1 MTFSRQRATGFAL
14 VGVMAFGAPACRHH
28 GSGTAPA
35 GSAAAP
41 SAAPPRSD
49 RLVDRLAPGE
59 LTPGKSQVFG
69 FEVPV
74 NMRIQGAF
82 LEVAYLEGPV
92 QPEALANYVRDR
104 VDIQRVEIGA
114 ASTIFSRARIKRG
127 APDRLYD
134 IVVTPKLNQRT
145 ELDIRDVTP
154 RPPNPPGMT
163 DADRWRQAG
172 RKPDGTPLDSADF
185 K

>member
-1 MTFSRQRATGFAL
+1 VTFRKQRAAVLAL
-14 VGVMAFGAPACRHH
+14 ALLAAAGCRAKSVPPAPGAP
-28 GSGTAPA
+28 SPA
-35 GSAAAP
+35 GSNR
-41 SAAPPRSD
+41 APPPNEK
-49 RLVDRLAPGE
+49 LVDRLAPGE

-69 FEVPV
+69 FEVPQ
-74 NMRIQGAF
+74 NMRVEGAF
-82 LEVAYLEGPV
+82 LEVAYLEGAV
-92 QPEALANYVRDR
+92 APEALANYVRER

-134 IVVTPKLNQRT
+134 IVVSPRENQRT
-145 ELDIRDVTP
+145 ELTIRDVTP
-154 RPPNPPGMT
+154 RPKNPPGMT

-172 RKPDGTPLDSADF
+172 RNPDGTPIDIADF

>member
-1 MTFSRQRATGFAL
+1 MTCPRQRATGFAL
-14 VGVMAFGAPACRHH
+14 VGVVAIGASACRHP
-28 GSGTAPA
+28 GSSTAPDA
-35 GSAAAP
+35 SAAVS
-41 SAAPPRSD
+41 SAAPPRND
-49 RLVDRLAPGE
+49 KLVDRLAPGE
-59 LTPGKSQVFG
+59 LTAGKSQVFG

-74 NMRIQGAF
+74 NMRIRGAF

-127 APDRLYD
+127 APDRIYD
-134 IVVTPKLNQRT
+134 IVVTPQPNQRT
-145 ELDIRDVTP
+145 ELEIRDVTP
-154 RPPNPPGMT
+154 RAPNPPGMT
-163 DADRWRQAG
+163 EADRWRQAG
-172 RKPDGTPLDSADF
+172 RKADGTPLDMADF

>member
-1 MTFSRQRATGFAL
+1 VTFRKQRAAVLAL
-14 VGVMAFGAPACRHH
+14 TVLASNACR
-28 GSGTAPA
+28 TKE
-35 GSAAAP
+35 AAP
-41 SAAPPRSD
+41 SSAPSAVPASSARPPSD
-49 RLVDRLAPGE
+49 KLIDRLAPGE

-69 FEVPV
+69 FEVPA
-74 NMRIQGAF
+74 NMRVEGAF

-92 QPEALANYVRDR
+92 QPEALANYVRER

-134 IVVTPKLNQRT
+134 LVVTPKLNQRT
-145 ELDIRDVTP
+145 ELEIRDVTP
-154 RPPNPPGMT
+154 RPKSPPGTT

-172 RKPDGTPLDSADF
+172 RKPDGTPLDNADF